1 MAKKKVKKQVH
12 KKTVH
17 RAPSKKEAPKEAP
30 VAPPSDSLAP
40 IAVRDSPKE
49 IVQERTA
56 PSVEQAPK
64 PEQVS
69 PAAEEKEEDSEQKV
83 EHNEEEKPSP
93 AKEVFIGNAIEAGWN
108 GVRSNL
114 GFFAGA
120 FLFWL
125 VVVMIQAFAK
135 GIATKV
141 LVFIFLLGL
150 SLGYLKVALDV
161 ADGKKPEFKELF
173 SCFALLHKYIAAAI
187 VYILTVIAGLILLIV
202 PGIIWMIDFGL
213 HPFVI
218 VSERLGPIAALRK
231 SSSLTEGVI
240 LKLLVF
246 LLALIG
252 INFLGSIPAGLG
264 LILTLPLSAIAAAH
278 VYRQLEKASQ

>member
-1 MAKKKVKKQVH
+1 MAKKKAKKVVH

-17 RAPSKKEAPKEAP
+17 RAPPKKDAPKETH
-30 VAPPSDSLAP
+30 PSDSLAP

-56 PSVEQAPK
+56 PAVEQVPK
-64 PEQVS
+64 PEQSS
-69 PAAEEKEEDSEQKV
+69 PSVEEQKEEIGQK
-83 EHNEEEKPSP
+83 EESHEEEKPAR

-108 GVRSNL
+108 GVRSNF
-114 GFFAGA
+114 GFFVGA
-120 FLFWL
+120 FLFWAAVSL
-125 VVVMIQAFAK
+125 IEVFAK
-135 GIATKV
+135 GAATKL
-141 LVFIFLLGL
+141 LVGIFQTGL

-173 SCFALLHKYIAAAI
+173 SCFALLPKYLAAAI
-187 VYILTVIAGLILLIV
+187 VYVLTILAGLVLLII
-202 PGIIWMIDFGL
+202 PGIIWMIDFGF
-213 HPFVI
+213 HPFAI

-252 INFLGSIPAGLG
+252 INLLG
-264 LILTLPLSAIAAAH
+264 LIPAFLGLIVTVPLSAIAAAH